1 MNSVFSRG
9 FSLIEVIVGSA
20 IISIAMFG
28 IFRFLS
34 FSVANSAISAQF
46 AQANA
51 LVQGGMEGVRAFRD
65 GVAWDNNDPNNL
77 YDGVGILQTG
87 ASYILQKSSDN
98 PPRWQLVPGTETIGA
113 FQRTIVFANVNRDGT
128 NSIVES
134 GGTLDPDTKKVTVRA
149 SWNHR
154 GQSYQTQASAYFT
167 NWR

>member
-1 MNSVFSRG
+1 MNKG
-9 FSLIEVIVGSA
+9 ISLIEVIVGSA

-65 GVAWDNNDPNNL
+65 GTAWTNNDPNDL
-77 YDGVGILQTG
+77 YDGIGILQIG
-87 ASYILQKSSDN
+87 ASYKLQKSGDN
-98 PPRWQLVPGTETIGA
+98 PPQWQLVPGTETVGA
-113 FQRTIVFANVNRDGT
+113 FQRTIVFSNVNRDGGD
-128 NSIVES
+128 SIAES
-134 GGTLDPDTKKVTVRA
+134 GGSLDDDTKKATVQVA
-149 SWNHR
+149 WSNR
-154 GQSYQTQASAYFT
+154 GQTYQAQISAYLT